1 MAKQV
6 YDLQAGNCFSRGQST
21 EHLRNYR
28 IIDPAAKKYG
38 YYDPTRMHLN
48 FEVTTGLLDKLGICI
63 DEKALSDLEGEKVF
77 LNFM

>member
-6 YDLQAGNCFSRGQST
+6 YDLQAGN
-21 EHLRNYR
+21 
-28 IIDPAAKKYG
+28 
-38 YYDPTRMHLN
+38 YYPTRMHLN